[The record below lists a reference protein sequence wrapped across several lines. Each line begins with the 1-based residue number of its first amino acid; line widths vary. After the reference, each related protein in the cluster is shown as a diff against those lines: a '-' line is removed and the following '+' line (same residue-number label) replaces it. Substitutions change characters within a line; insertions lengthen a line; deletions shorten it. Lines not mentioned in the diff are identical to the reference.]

1 MKLRKFTRGPEDVD
15 DARGLELAMLGLM
28 VLPTLAITAMLT
40 SIFKWYLAAYIAI
53 LSTYAALAMFEVF
66 GPKLHVPDKIAI
78 TQKGERVRAWIFV
91 TISSLLLFGALSFVK
106 IGRNLIES
114 FSLLLIAAPFFLA
127 LIVRM
132 KRANQITK

>member
-78 TQKGERVRAWIFV
+78 TQKGEKSGRGFL
-91 TISSLLLFGALSFVK
+91 SLSVHCCY
-106 IGRNLIES
+106 
-114 FSLLLIAAPFFLA
+114 LA
-127 LIVRM
+127 H
-132 KRANQITK
+132 